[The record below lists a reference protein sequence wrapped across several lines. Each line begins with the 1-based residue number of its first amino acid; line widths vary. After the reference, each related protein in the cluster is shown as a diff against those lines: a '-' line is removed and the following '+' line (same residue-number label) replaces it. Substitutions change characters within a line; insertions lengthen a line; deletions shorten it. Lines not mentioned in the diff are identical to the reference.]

1 MLAPSFY
8 PVDGKRRSPVPD
20 ENMGSA
26 ANSTSRGLIESNATR
41 AQLDDLEWASYTLG
55 KTLVGGLGRP
65 EEVANVALLLASD
78 ESSYITGVDI
88 VVDDGMK
95 VW

>member
-1 MLAPSFY
+1 M
-8 PVDGKRRSPVPD
+8 DGKRRSPVPD

-26 ANSTSRGLIESNATR
+26 ANSTSRGPIESNATR
-41 AQLDDLEWASYTLG
+41 AQLDDPEWASYKLG

-65 EEVANVALLLASD
+65 EQEANVALLLASD
-78 ESSYITGVDI
+78 ESSYIAGVDI
-88 VVDDGMK
+88 VVHGGTK